1 MSVIKL
7 TKGMLTPSFLLVL
20 LAATAAPAPDAPV
33 VKPVDVA
40 IVKET
45 ASKNSEPASEDT
57 PAVLKKKV
65 VYPTTVK
72 VLKDVAYL
80 NPERKEKADIYTS
93 LDHDIKKPLPGIIV
107 IHGGG
112 FNDGDK
118 ARSRELN
125 ICENLT
131 LQGYVCMSIN
141 YKLRRVKD
149 QVTWPQSVYDAK
161 AAVRYLRKEAKNL
174 GVDPDKIGVIGCSA
188 GCNLSM
194 MLATTGTA
202 DGFDA
207 VKDEPYQDISSKV
220 SCAVGF
226 YGAVDLM
233 NYHDMKMFAKTR
245 DEAPELYKKGSPIN
259 YLDDKDPPMLLVH
272 GTADVTVP
280 LSQSETF
287 LKIAKEKG
295 ANCSLEIIPEAPH
308 TFDLQ
313 PKQRDLRPLVFAF
326 FDQHL
331 KGKVP
336 VVENKTPV
344 TK

>member
-1 MSVIKL
+1 
-7 TKGMLTPSFLLVL
+7 MLT
-20 LAATAAPAPDAPV
+20 LAAFLCAAETAPV
-33 VKPVDVA
+33 VKPVA
-40 IVKET
+40 
-45 ASKNSEPASEDT
+45 EPASEDT
-57 PAVLKKKV
+57 PAALKKIP
-65 VYPTTVK
+65 VYPKTVA

-80 NPERKEKADIYTS
+80 GGTRKEKADIYS
-93 LDHDIKKPLPGIIV
+93 PLDHDRTKPLPGIIV

-118 ARSRELN
+118 ARGRELN
-125 ICENLT
+125 ISENLA
-131 LQGYVCMSIN
+131 LKGYVCMSIN
-141 YKLRRVKD
+141 YKLRRVKG

-161 AAVRYLRKEAKNL
+161 AAVRYLRKEAANL

-194 MLATTGTA
+194 MLATTGAA

-207 VKDEPYQDISSKV
+207 VKGEPYQDV
-220 SCAVGF
+220 SARVACAIGF

-245 DEAPELYKKGSPIN
+245 EEAPGLYKKGSPIT
-259 YLDDKDPPMLLVH
+259 YLDAQDPPMLLVH

-280 LSQSETF
+280 LSQSETY
-287 LKIAKEKG
+287 LRIAKEKG
-295 ANCSLEIIPEAPH
+295 APCALEVIPDAPH

-313 PKQRDLRPLVFAF
+313 PKQRDLRPLVTGF

-331 KGKVP
+331 KGKQA
-336 VVENKTPV
+336 K
-344 TK
+344 

>member
-1 MSVIKL
+1 MI
-7 TKGMLTPSFLLVL
+7 TPGILLASL
-20 LAATAAPAPDAPV
+20 LAATAPTTETPAVKSVEPV
-33 VKPVDVA
+33 VA
-40 IVKET
+40 KET
-45 ASKNSEPASEDT
+45 ASKTSEPASEDT

-72 VLKDVAYL
+72 VQKDVAYL
-80 NPERKEKADIYTS
+80 GGTRKEKADIYS
-93 LDHDIKKPLPGIIV
+93 PLNHDATKSLPGIIV

-118 ARSRELN
+118 ARGRELN
-125 ICENLT
+125 ISENLT

-141 YKLRRVKD
+141 YKLRRMKD

-161 AAVRYLRKEAKNL
+161 AAVRYMRKEAKNL

-194 MLATTGTA
+194 MLATTGPT
-202 DGFDA
+202 DGFDV
-207 VKDEPYQDISSKV
+207 VKDEPYQDISPKV
-220 SCAVGF
+220 SCAIGF
-226 YGAVDLM
+226 YGAVDLI

-245 DEAPELYKKGSPIN
+245 EEAPELYKKGSPIN
-259 YLDDKDPPMLLVH
+259 YLDAKDAPMLLVH
-272 GTADVTVP
+272 GTADETVP
-280 LSQSETF
+280 LSQSESY
-287 LKIAKEKG
+287 IEVAKEKG
-295 ANCSLEIIPEAPH
+295 ANCTLEIIPNAPH

-313 PKQRDLRPLVFAF
+313 PKQRDLRPLVTAF

-331 KGKVP
+331 KGKVSA
-336 VVENKTPV
+336 VEVKAPA

>member
-1 MSVIKL
+1 
-7 TKGMLTPSFLLVL
+7 MLVSSVL
-20 LAATAAPAPDAPV
+20 LYTFFAAVTPAPDFSSA
-33 VKPVDVA
+33 KPA
-40 IVKET
+40 EGTAVKESV
-45 ASKNSEPASEDT
+45 SKPLEPPFEPASEDT

-72 VLKDVAYL
+72 VQIDVPYL
-80 NPERKEKADIYTS
+80 GDVRREKADIYTP
-93 LDHDIKKPLPGIIV
+93 LTHDINKPLPGIIV

-118 ARSRELN
+118 ARARELN

-141 YKLRRVKD
+141 YKLRRIKN

-161 AAVRYLRKEAKNL
+161 AAVRYLRKEAKNF

-194 MLATTGTA
+194 MLATTEAG
-202 DGFDA
+202 DGFDIL
-207 VKDEPYQDISSKV
+207 KNEPYQEISPKV

-233 NYHDMKMFAKTR
+233 NYHDMKMFSKTR
-245 DEAPELYKKGSPIN
+245 EEAPDLYKKGSPIN

-280 LSQSETF
+280 LSQSQTF

-295 ANCSLEIIPEAPH
+295 ANCILEIIPDAPH

-313 PKQRDLRPLVFAF
+313 PRQRDLRPLVTAF

-331 KGKVP
+331 KGKAP
-336 VVENKTPV
+336 ATENKPTT